1 MKSIAAALAAL
12 TLAGSS
18 AAAATAIDL
27 STWTCRKFQTA
38 SKEDTAIVLAWL
50 DGYYKQEDEP
60 PVIDTDQ
67 FAANQKK
74 LNEYCADHPEVG
86 LITAADKLFQ
96 KE

>member
-1 MKSIAAALAAL
+1 MKRCAVALAAL
-12 TLAGSS
+12 MLAGNFAI
-18 AAAATAIDL
+18 AASAIDL

-38 SKEDTAIVLAWL
+38 SKDDTAIILAWL

-60 PVIDTDQ
+60 PVIDADQ

-74 LNEYCADHPEVG
+74 LNEYCADHPEAG